1 MGIIPS
7 KVVWR
12 AETHRKHNPLNSHI
26 CCVAQSVYM
35 IFGVFDFLTECGWH
49 ISMSQWNQTSG
60 NRNCLFCLQNI
71 VMLYAGPTWMLYDTR
86 TPTAFRVNFDVIV
99 SIFVGS
105 LSFPFTYFV
114 FLFLFNIRVGPR
126 TLLVD
131 ELVLHWSRYSGWM
144 FSNYSR
150 LAPARSFPSP
160 LVADTRFHVLL
171 SRTQSSFQFMYRKRK
186 TTKK

>member
-1 MGIIPS
+1 M
-7 KVVWR
+7 
-12 AETHRKHNPLNSHI
+12 L
-26 CCVAQSVYM
+26 
-35 IFGVFDFLTECGWH
+35 FGVFDFLTECGWH

-131 ELVLHWSRYSGWM
+131 ELVLHWSRYSAWM

-150 LAPARSFPSP
+150 LAPARHLWPIHVFMSFYHVHSP
-160 LVADTRFHVLL
+160 HFSLCTEKERQQKNSLRPHE
-171 SRTQSSFQFMYRKRK
+171 MYPNIYTITAKHEIKYRHNDRK
-186 TTKK
+186 